1 MLYQHFEIAD
11 EMTVNI
17 FRKRKPMS
25 SPLAIVGGTATANV
39 PQEVPE
45 QVIPPQQPPR
55 PCQEAVLPGKGA
67 MQVVDLER
75 SAEERL
81 AETRSSCIPEMPQNG
96 ALPRRS
102 GRLSFSKLP
111 AISEERSGC
120 ASGSSLNLPSNT
132 AESEMTPKPLQPV
145 HVDAIEEQNLPTE
158 CPTSLQSTLPGTSFT
173 ERFINKAMRDF
184 SSTVPVPPPRSG
196 DFNHSF
202 HSGNASLL
210 QVYVEGDAA
219 TESDV
224 PFTVFTDENEH
235 LDVVEQRF
243 TYCCCYCAR
252 SELGDRF

>member
-67 MQVVDLER
+67 IQVVDLER

-132 AESEMTPKPLQPV
+132 AESELAPKPLPSV
-145 HVDAIEEQNLPTE
+145 HVEAIEEQNLPT
-158 CPTSLQSTLPGTSFT
+158 
-173 ERFINKAMRDF
+173 D
-184 SSTVPVPPPRSG
+184 

-202 HSGNASLL
+202 HSDNASLL

-219 TESDV
+219 AEPDV

-243 TYCCCYCAR
+243 TYCCCYYAR
-252 SELGDRF
+252 SKLGDRF